1 MTMSHFGAA
10 NFLAS
15 PANAARAATVYR
27 QAVRSVVQLDIIG
40 AASKSLETETTVRAK
55 MSRDNSRALLVSIGA
70 VSGAVLHVAFP
81 TFVPDAITAGFV
93 ALAILPWLAPLIK
106 SVEIP
111 GVGKLELQ
119 EVRRDVLEAKGAAL
133 SAGRKADL
141 AVADLATPSTSLE
154 AAAGATGVPPLDS
167 LAGEYNRIRQTQ
179 QSGPA
184 RTEAMTSV
192 VRRMIDASR
201 SLDTFDIESHLRSKD
216 GGKRLA
222 GYAYLYSRQRPDAI
236 VLTTLVDSV
245 VNVEDKPFGQYWGLQ
260 AARRMVGSLDRKQL
274 PSDVVRRLREFK
286 GKLAPGTD
294 RYYELTEILSSIDT
308 VQDIG

>member
-1 MTMSHFGAA
+1 
-10 NFLAS
+10 
-15 PANAARAATVYR
+15 
-27 QAVRSVVQLDIIG
+27 
-40 AASKSLETETTVRAK
+40 

-81 TFVPDAITAGFV
+81 TVVPDAITAGFV

-119 EVRRDVLEAKGAAL
+119 EIKRDILEAKGAAL

-141 AVADLATPSTSLE
+141 AVADLVTPSTSPE
-154 AAAGATGVPPLDS
+154 ASEALGVPPLDS
-167 LAGEYNRIRQTQ
+167 LASEYNRIRRTQ
-179 QSGPA
+179 QSGRA

-192 VRRMIDASR
+192 VRRLIDESR

-222 GYAYLYSRQRPDAI
+222 GYAFLYSRQHPDAT
-236 VLTTLVDSV
+236 VLTTLVDSM
-245 VNVEDKPFGQYWGLQ
+245 VNVEDTPFGQYWGLQ
-260 AARRMVGSLDRKQL
+260 AARPDGGKSRPQAAAVGCSPSAEGVAKQA
-274 PSDVVRRLREFK
+274 
-286 GKLAPGTD
+286 GAWN
-294 RYYELTEILSSIDT
+294 
-308 VQDIG
+308 